1 MAFKPIEILINAKDS
16 ASGVFDKLKSK
27 VAGVAAA
34 IAAYLSVS
42 AFVGMVRGAADF
54 EAALSGVQAAT
65 GATAEEMVQL
75 RKAAEGLDDF
85 GGAEA
90 ALALENLGKAGL
102 SASDAIAALKPSADL
117 AKAGQIGLGQASEAL
132 TQVIFGLGLSF
143 KDSARV
149 ADVLAAG
156 ANATKTSVAGLTQG
170 LSYAAPVANS
180 LGLSLE
186 FTVAMLGQFAQG
198 GIDASRA
205 GTALNSIMS
214 QFLDPASK
222 FRNEL
227 AAAGISTGNFEQAL
241 RQLAV
246 AGPAGAKAINAVG
259 LESGPALRAALN
271 LGVGALDDLVG
282 KLKNAEGSAA
292 ATAAVMR
299 NNLNG
304 SLASLGKAWE
314 YLTNVLGTPVLPVLK
329 QGVDEL
335 AAAFRGAVADGT
347 VQKFGEAI
355 ATAFTNGLKF
365 VREFL
370 ANFNFTEAIARLQK
384 FADDANTNLKL
395 VAEYAG
401 SAASTIKLSFAVMSA
416 GANSV
421 MTGIYGIAAS
431 YTEASIRIIQFAADA
446 SDALA
451 KISFGDT
458 KERLKNEAEE
468 MRSVLGGLGA
478 VRDEF
483 LRKTQE
489 SLDLTLQAAKA
500 AQEGFAGIKVPVQE
514 AGDAV
519 DEWQKS
525 VAAAKAEQES
535 ANDVLRKSELA
546 YRKQV
551 DAELALAR
559 ATEEHEAK
567 LAELNRQ
574 YEEFKSSGNIN
585 EAIKVADEFQK
596 VLRQG
601 TLTAEEYKK
610 KLDEAAKAVGDAFIQ
625 LGITS
630 TASMKGQADAAKT
643 SYDTIR
649 SAGTSTAEDISA
661 AFGKAA
667 ELAIAANKGIA
678 PSWVT
683 AEAAARGYK
692 IVVDEA
698 GKSHLELIN
707 KAGPG
712 LDRLAKGW
720 NVSREAIQAHEDAMD
735 KLLMKYTLSADYTE
749 RQIALLEREAAAAE
763 KAAEAYR
770 KKWNMDKEGY
780 SLNTAGERINQGESQ
795 QQVDEDV
802 ARRYGEQN
810 VDNADAQRAR
820 QLAVLLGMIA
830 DGGGQIT
837 DAGTSKNIADMRR
850 ELQAL
855 EVKLLNTAPAT
866 PEGGTTASAPN
877 TPAGGASRGGGS
889 TPRTSGGSGMGG
901 STSTVVFNLKSGPQA
916 IQDMTPGDV
925 NVINSVIQELSRGK
939 GTAR

>member
-34 IAAYLSVS
+34 IAAYLSVN
-42 AFVGMVRGAADF
+42 AFVGMVKGAADF

-102 SASDAIAALKPSADL
+102 SAADAIAALKPSADL

-227 AAAGISTGNFEQAL
+227 AAAGISTSNFEQAL
-241 RQLAV
+241 HQLAA

-271 LGVGALDDLVG
+271 LGVGALDDLVA

-370 ANFNFTEAIARLQK
+370 ANFNFTEAVASLQA
-384 FADDANTNLKL
+384 FADETNAKLTLISEYASNTANAVKL
-395 VAEYAG
+395 AWGVMAGGVNIFLSVIYKTSEVVAEHLARIQG
-401 SAASTIKLSFAVMSA
+401 GFATLVE
-416 GANSV
+416 V
-421 MTGIYGIAAS
+421 
-431 YTEASIRIIQFAADA
+431 
-446 SDALA
+446 LA
-451 KISFGDT
+451 KLPYGLMFKGFQ
-458 KERLKNEAEE
+458 EA
-468 MRSVLGGLGA
+468 A
-478 VRDEF
+478 
-483 LRKTQE
+483 E
-489 SLDLTLQAAKA
+489 SLRLSAEATGAAAEALGKKAKESFEAAARGAELAQRGWAGLTPPIDRAS
-500 AQEGFAGIKVPVQE
+500 E
-514 AGDAV
+514 AMTA
-519 DEWQKS
+519 WQKA
-525 VAAAKAEQES
+525 VAAAKVEQDGAAE
-535 ANDVLRKSELA
+535 AMRKSELA

-601 TLTAEEYKK
+601 TLTAEEYGKK
-610 KLDEAAKAVGDAFIQ
+610 MAAAAAEVEAAFGR
-625 LGITS
+625 LGVS
-630 TASMKGQADAAKT
+630 SAAALAKQAAAAKT
-643 SYDTIR
+643 DYDLIKK
-649 SAGTSTAEDISA
+649 AGTSTAEDISA

-667 ELAIAANKGIA
+667 ADAIAANKGIA

-720 NVSREAIQAHEDAMD
+720 EVSREAIEAHEDAMA
-735 KLLMKYTLSADYTE
+735 KLMMKYTMTADFTE
-749 RQIALLEREAAAAE
+749 RQIKLLEREAAAAE

-780 SLNTAGERINQGESQ
+780 SLNTAGDRINQGETQ

-802 ARRYGEQN
+802 ARRYGQQN

-830 DGGGQIT
+830 DGGGQIR

-866 PEGGTTASAPN
+866 PEGSTTAT
-877 TPAGGASRGGGS
+877 TPAAPASNTG
-889 TPRTSGGSGMGG
+889 TGGSGTRGG
-901 STSTVVFNLKSGPQA
+901 SGISAGPVVTHRVLIEEKGQPPMVVNTSDQQSANTLIEA
-916 IQDMTPGDV
+916 
-925 NVINSVIQELSRGK
+925 LRRGK

>member
-34 IAAYLSVS
+34 ITAYLGVN
-42 AFVGMVRGAADF
+42 AFVGMVKGAADF

-117 AKAGQIGLGQASEAL
+117 ARAGQIGLGQASEAL

-227 AAAGISTGNFEQAL
+227 AAAGISTSNFEQAL
-241 RQLAV
+241 HQLAA

-259 LESGPALRAALN
+259 LESGPALRAMLN
-271 LGVGALDDLVG
+271 LGTDALDALVG

-370 ANFNFTEAIARLQK
+370 ANFNFSDATARLQQ
-384 FADDANTNLKL
+384 FADDANANLQL
-395 VAEYAG
+395 VVEYASNAANG
-401 SAASTIKLSFAVMSA
+401 VKLAWGVMTAGAGTVLAVIFKVGEGFTWLVSHIQDGVAALYELRAKVSFGEIAKVYALMAEDIRRSSEIAMAAS
-416 GANSV
+416 
-421 MTGIYGIAAS
+421 
-431 YTEASIRIIQFAADA
+431 E
-446 SDALA
+446 ALA
-451 KISFGDT
+451 KKSEESFALALRG
-458 KERLKNEAEE
+458 AE
-468 MRSVLGGLGA
+468 LAQKGWTGLVPPIDRA
-478 VRDEF
+478 
-483 LRKTQE
+483 T
-489 SLDLTLQAAKA
+489 AAA
-500 AQEGFAGIKVPVQE
+500 TA
-514 AGDAV
+514 
-519 DEWQKS
+519 WQKA
-525 VAAAKAEQES
+525 VAAAKAEQE
-535 ANDVLRKSELA
+535 AVNDVFRKSELA

-559 ATEEHEAK
+559 ATEEHEQK
-567 LAELNRQ
+567 LAELNQR
-574 YEEFKSSGNIN
+574 YEEFKASGNIN

-601 TLTAEEYKK
+601 TLTAEEYRKK
-610 KLDEAAKAVGDAFIQ
+610 MAAAAADVEAAFGR
-625 LGITS
+625 LGVKS
-630 TASMKGQADAAKT
+630 AAALADQAAAAKKD
-643 SYDTIR
+643 YEAIR
-649 SAGTSTAEDISA
+649 KSGTSTAEDISA
-661 AFGKAA
+661 AFASAA
-667 ELAIAANKGIA
+667 EKAIAANKGIA

-683 AEAAARGYK
+683 AEAGVRGYR
-692 IVVDEA
+692 IEVDAA

-720 NVSREAIQAHEDAMD
+720 QVSREAIQAHEDAMD
-735 KLLMKYTLSADYTE
+735 KLLMKYTMTADYTE

-837 DAGTSKNIADMRR
+837 DPGTSKNIADMRR
-850 ELQAL
+850 ELQEL
-855 EVKLLNTAPAT
+855 EVKLLNTAPT
-866 PEGGTTASAPN
+866 KPEGSTTAAVPVA
-877 TPAGGASRGGGS
+877 PAGGSGGRGGGS
-889 TPRTSGGSGMGG
+889 SRTSGGSGIGG
-901 STSTVVFNLKSGPQA
+901 STSTVVFNLKSGPQS
-916 IQDMTPGDV
+916 IEDMTPRDV
-925 NVINSVIQELSRGK
+925 TVINSVIQELARGK

>member
-34 IAAYLSVS
+34 ITAYLGVN
-42 AFVGMVRGAADF
+42 AFVGMVKGAADF

-214 QFLDPASK
+214 QFLDPSSK

-227 AAAGISTGNFEQAL
+227 AAAGISTSNFEQAL
-241 RQLAV
+241 HQLAA

-259 LESGPALRAALN
+259 LESGPALRAMLN
-271 LGVGALDDLVG
+271 LGVGALDDLVA

-355 ATAFTNGLKF
+355 ATAFTSGLKF

-370 ANFNFTEAIARLQK
+370 ANFNFTEAITRLQA
-384 FADDANTNLKL
+384 FADETNTNLKL

-401 SAASTIKLSFAVMSA
+401 NA
-416 GANSV
+416 ANSV
-421 MTGIYGIAAS
+421 KLAYAVMASGANTVMVGIYGIAAS
-431 YTEASIRIIQFAADA
+431 YTEAAIRIIDFAAKA
-446 SDALA
+446 SDALS
-451 KISFGDT
+451 KIAIGEA
-458 KERLKNEAEE
+458 KERLKREAEE
-468 MRSVLGGLGA
+468 MRGVLGGLAA
-478 VRDEF
+478 VRDAF
-483 LRKTQE
+483 LQKTQE
-489 SLDLTLQAAKA
+489 SLDATAIAARA
-500 AQEGFAGIKVPVQE
+500 AGEGMAGLVAPTKE
-514 AGDAV
+514 ASDAT
-519 DEWQKS
+519 DGWKKS

-601 TLTAEEYKK
+601 TLTAEEYGKK
-610 KLDEAAKAVGDAFIQ
+610 MAAAAAEVDAAFGR
-625 LGITS
+625 LGVS
-630 TASMKGQADAAKT
+630 SAAALAKQAAAAKT
-643 SYDTIR
+643 DYDLIR
-649 SAGTSTAEDISA
+649 KAGTSTAEDISA

-667 ELAIAANKGIA
+667 ADAIAANKGIA

-720 NVSREAIQAHEDAMD
+720 DVSREAIQAHEDAMD
-735 KLLMKYTLSADYTE
+735 KLLMKYTMSADYTE

-780 SLNTAGERINQGESQ
+780 SLNTAGERINQGETQ

-802 ARRYGEQN
+802 ARRYGKDN
-810 VDNADAQRAR
+810 VENADAQRAR

-830 DGGGQIT
+830 DGGGQIR
-837 DAGTSKNIADMRR
+837 DPGTSKNIADMRR
-850 ELQAL
+850 ELQEL
-855 EVKLLNTAPAT
+855 EVKLLNTAPA
-866 PEGGTTASAPN
+866 APG
-877 TPAGGASRGGGS
+877 GGASKTGAAGTATAGAGS
-889 TPRTSGGSGMGG
+889 ANEGDGSHSSRAGNSVGTPI
-901 STSTVVFNLKSGPQA
+901 VFNLLSGPKTITTLGPDDA
-916 IQDMTPGDV
+916 TT
-925 NVINSVIQELSRGK
+925 INSVLQELINGK
-939 GTAR
+939 GTSR